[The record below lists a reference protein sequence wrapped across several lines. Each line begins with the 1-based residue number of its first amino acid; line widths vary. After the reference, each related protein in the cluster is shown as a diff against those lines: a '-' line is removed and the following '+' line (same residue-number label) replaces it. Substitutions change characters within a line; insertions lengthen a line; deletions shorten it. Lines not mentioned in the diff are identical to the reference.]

1 MYGNYYTMAISII
14 YINMTT
20 LMIQL
25 MFKPSKHLKTDE
37 TQYCQRLYNA
47 FSKKTSTPVC
57 VKRPN

>member
-1 MYGNYYTMAISII
+1 
-14 YINMTT
+14 MTT

-47 FSKKTSTPVC
+47 FSKKNINACLCEETKLNLILCKTNQLT
-57 VKRPN
+57 VKLT